1 MKSKS
6 RIWEI
11 CFNASRP
18 LDGCWEEHDRESQ
31 ACEWNRTGDEWSY
44 CLHFSFPFS
53 QSMNCFIMI
62 KDKTGIND
70 TFTFSHQ
77 RETWLNLD
85 ESSCGSGFYTVF
97 STGGEALTGWYSG
110 NMQCCCFRTTYH
122 HREHTFC
129 LIQCS
134 HFEAFAARLWQDV
147 SSTVYTAQCLMLSC
161 QNWAQK
167 DKCNFSL
174 VSSRSVA
181 ALKSAC
187 NQDWAIWALFL
198 TYFSLHF
205 QTFSTLLWILTDL
218 LAMISLL
225 NKVSPGI

>member
-11 CFNASRP
+11 CFNASWP

-85 ESSCGSGFYTVF
+85 ESSCGSGFFTVF
-97 STGGEALTGWYSG
+97 SAGGKAVTGWYSG
-110 NMQCCCFRTTYH
+110 YMQCLFRYIMKNIIAGNL
-122 HREHTFC
+122 HTV
-129 LIQCS
+129 
-134 HFEAFAARLWQDV
+134 W
-147 SSTVYTAQCLMLSC
+147 Y
-161 QNWAQK
+161 
-167 DKCNFSL
+167 
-174 VSSRSVA
+174 
-181 ALKSAC
+181 
-187 NQDWAIWALFL
+187 LFL
-198 TYFSLHF
+198 SFHNMS
-205 QTFSTLLWILTDL
+205 
-218 LAMISLL
+218 
-225 NKVSPGI
+225 VSGHLM

>member
-11 CFNASRP
+11 CFNASWP

-77 RETWLNLD
+77 KLVSISMKAAVDLA
-85 ESSCGSGFYTVF
+85 F
-97 STGGEALTGWYSG
+97 SPFFSAGTKTLTGQYTRWRYVFLDLP
-110 NMQCCCFRTTYH
+110 C
-122 HREHTFC
+122 
-129 LIQCS
+129 
-134 HFEAFAARLWQDV
+134 RLSLLGTCMV
-147 SSTVYTAQCLMLSC
+147 FVFKTVKASLC
-161 QNWAQK
+161 QNVALGINCFFWSA
-167 DKCNFSL
+167 FI
-174 VSSRSVA
+174 SRG
-181 ALKSAC
+181 KTEMP
-187 NQDWAIWALFL
+187 FG
-198 TYFSLHF
+198 
-205 QTFSTLLWILTDL
+205 ILQ
-218 LAMISLL
+218 
-225 NKVSPGI
+225 